1 LPEMIPLG
9 WFHTVVGIAALVS
22 GAMTLFRFKE
32 ISYRTRSGRVY
43 LLATL
48 VTAVTALLIYQHGGF
63 GVAHVMAV
71 AALVALAVGMLA
83 ESLTLFG
90 KWSRQMQAVSFSATI
105 LFHCLPAVTD
115 GLLRLPVGN
124 PVLDSIDHPVMKTS
138 HLALFVLFLIG
149 VTFQVRWINRQPA
162 TSSAGLRS

>member
-1 LPEMIPLG
+1 MIPLG

-22 GAMTLFRFKE
+22 GAITLYRFKE
-32 ISYRTRSGRVY
+32 ISFRTRSGLIY

-63 GVAHVMAV
+63 GIAHFMAV

-90 KWSRQMQAVSFSATI
+90 RWSRQIQALSFSATI

-124 PVLDSIDHPVMKTS
+124 PVLSSIDDPVMKMS
-138 HLALFVLFLIG
+138 HLALFVMFLVG
-149 VTFQVRWINRQPA
+149 VGFQLRWIGRQPA
-162 TSSAGLRS
+162 STTAGS

>member
-1 LPEMIPLG
+1 MIPLG
-9 WFHTVVGIAALVS
+9 WFHTVMGIAALVS
-22 GAMTLFRFKE
+22 GAMTLYRFKE
-32 ISYRTRSGRVY
+32 ISYRSRSGLVY

-48 VTAVTALLIYQHGGF
+48 ITAVTALMIYQHGGF
-63 GVAHVMAV
+63 GVAHFMAV
-71 AALVALAVGMLA
+71 AALVALAVGLLA

-90 KWSRQMQAVSFSATI
+90 KWSRQIQAVSYSATI

-124 PVLDSIDHPVMKTS
+124 PVLSSIDDPIMKAS

-149 VTFQVRWINRQPA
+149 VTFQLRWINRQPMA
-162 TSSAGLRS
+162 TWTGG